1 MARLLG
7 RDVTVFS
14 PGGDILALWESGSID
29 LDRNIIDM
37 TAVADASR
45 QYADGH
51 YGWTVQCSK
60 LVNSSR
66 IFPSLLINGGTAA
79 FSMTEASGG
88 KQYTGVVRFQRV
100 SADLG
105 GVDTRQM
112 ESATLQGDGP
122 LTVT

>member
-1 MARLLG
+1 MTRLLG
-7 RDVTVFS
+7 RDVTVLN
-14 PGGDILALWESGSID
+14 PGGDVLALWESCT
-29 LDRNIIDM
+29 LDIERNLVDM
-37 TAVADASR
+37 TAVADGYR

-51 YGWTVQCSK
+51 YGWTVSFSK

-66 IFPSLLINGGTAA
+66 TLPSLLVTGGTAS

-88 KQYTGVVRFQRV
+88 KQYSGVIRFNRV

-105 GVDTRQM
+105 GVDARQM
-112 ESATLQGDGP
+112 ESCTAQGDGA